1 MSNISRRHAVFGVLA
16 FGGAGL
22 VAIPATYSAT
32 RMGTALGTIVSL
44 SAHGSSKAKVE
55 AALTAGFE
63 QIRAV
68 EKSMSLFDDESEIS
82 RLNKMGFLE
91 NPSPLFFNI
100 LRQSQSIWK
109 LTRGAFDPTVQPLW
123 NAWIKED
130 GAPSSNQISDILK
143 SVGFDNLAVT
153 PQGIFFKGAKG
164 QLTLNGIAQGYATDL
179 VAAAMRKQGVV
190 RAYMDTGEIG
200 VLGSDTPTIAIR
212 NPRGAAN
219 IGSLHL
225 ESGFVATSGDY
236 ATSFTADFA
245 HNHIFDP
252 ATGISPPEL
261 ASVTVVAPTGAMAD
275 ALATG
280 FMVLGHDE
288 SLKIAQEITGVDLLM
303 ITKSG
308 VISMSGGMKRL
319 FQPA

>member
-1 MSNISRRHAVFGVLA
+1 MTNISRRHAVFGVLA

-22 VAIPATYSAT
+22 AAIPAAYSAT
-32 RMGTALGTIVSL
+32 RMGTAFGTIVSL
-44 SAHGSSKAKVE
+44 SAHGSSKAKIE
-55 AALTAGFE
+55 DALTAGFK

-109 LTRGAFDPTVQPLW
+109 LTHGAFDPTVQPLW
-123 NAWIKED
+123 SAWIKQD
-130 GAPSSNQISDILK
+130 RAPSSNQISDILK
-143 SVGFDNLAVT
+143 NVGFDNLKVT
-153 PQGIFFKGAKG
+153 PQRIFFQGVPG

-179 VAAAMRKQGVV
+179 VAAAMREQGVV

-200 VLGSDTPTIAIR
+200 LIGNNNPGVAIR
-212 NPRGAAN
+212 NPRAVDN
-219 IGSLHL
+219 IGTLQFAT
-225 ESGFVATSGDY
+225 GFVATSGDY
-236 ATSFTADFA
+236 ATSFTIDFA

-288 SLKIAQEITGVDLLM
+288 SLKIAKEIAGVDLLI

-308 VISMSGGMKRL
+308 DISMSGGMKRL
-319 FQPA
+319 FRRA